1 MPEKPTPSI
10 KFLGRNIFEHMLLH
24 LKKIRSAELENSLMF
39 LNQKQCFSLLFY
51 LEYYLRNGIEI
62 EISSRAIIYIIK
74 NYQVQLNQSSQT
86 ILQILKSIALHM
98 KLHFKNFRDDI
109 GENVCALK
117 IVSKEIKS
125 ILESGNDFDFN

>member
-10 KFLGRNIFEHMLLH
+10 KFLGRNIFEHILLH

-62 EISSRAIIYIIK
+62 EISTRAIIYIIK
-74 NYQVQLNQSSQT
+74 NYQVQLN
-86 ILQILKSIALHM
+86 
-98 KLHFKNFRDDI
+98 
-109 GENVCALK
+109 
-117 IVSKEIKS
+117 
-125 ILESGNDFDFN
+125 